1 MCVCKSRWQL
11 AGLCLAVNAV
21 TRVYSTVRTQQPA
34 DINIQS
40 ITPVKPQLVF
50 NNANPR
56 CINLQSVLCF
66 YSIINDAQKCKNS
79 LVSHLNCQL
88 IHLFY

>member
-1 MCVCKSRWQL
+1 MVAKAYPTTINPRIAGYVLNMYKCVFVR
-11 AGLCLAVNAV
+11 AGGSW
-21 TRVYSTVRTQQPA
+21 RVCVWLSMLSPVCTVRTQQQA

-40 ITPVKPQLVF
+40 ITPVKPQLVC

-66 YSIINDAQKCKNS
+66 SIV
-79 LVSHLNCQL
+79 L
-88 IHLFY
+88 